1 MLITRLLLSKL
12 AISAILG
19 LSFSADLFAA
29 EPTKNLDHLSSTPT
43 TASSHTIK
51 LDVKEV
57 DGKKIWSPAAAT
69 TKVNQP
75 VTVEAHNS
83 LAAPHGIKIEGF
95 VPETVIGAGETKT
108 FTFTPTKKGDL
119 KVHCHL
125 HPAHVDSVIKVQ

>member
-1 MLITRLLLSKL
+1 MSITRLSTL
-12 AISAILG
+12 AISAIFG
-19 LSFSADLFAA
+19 FAVSANVFAA
-29 EPTKNLDHLSSTPT
+29 GPTKTLGHVTSTT
-43 TASSHTIK
+43 TKVAANVIK

-69 TKVNQP
+69 TKVNEP

-83 LAAPHGIKIEGF
+83 LSAPHGLKIEGF
-95 VPETVIGAGETKT
+95 VPETVIGAGETKS

>member
-1 MLITRLLLSKL
+1 MLINRLSNL
-12 AISAILG
+12 AISAMFG
-19 LSFSADLFAA
+19 LTLSANVFAA
-29 EPTKNLDHLSSTPT
+29 EPTKTLDHVTSAP
-43 TASSHTIK
+43 ASAAAHVIK

-69 TKVNQP
+69 TKVNEP

-83 LAAPHGIKIEGF
+83 LAAPHGLKIEGF
-95 VPETVIGAGETKT
+95 VPETVIGAGETKS
-108 FTFTPTKKGDL
+108 FTFTPKKKGDL